1 MIIYSV
7 LAFSC
12 SLLYSVSSVLCK
24 YGLQQKI
31 NLRSLNLKELA
42 AYLARNR
49 IWLLGVLLATVA
61 NVAMIQI
68 QSRLDV
74 SVVYSILNFSYV
86 FVLVLG
92 HYFLHEKLNPEQWT
106 AIAVVV
112 VGTLLILT
120 VDQATTGQPTDIGN
134 ILDLTAG
141 SMSLVALLIVIPWRY
156 RNLNYELF
164 YASCTGICFGCVE
177 TYLKATTNM
186 VAAETGS
193 FSIFSVQDI
202 VDFLSVWPFF
212 VMFFY
217 GAAGWIFLQVT
228 YSHGNVSI
236 TIPLVAVTQRL
247 VSMFSGYYVYGE
259 HFGVVKLLG
268 VITIVLGILM
278 LVVSTLR
285 IREPNPA

>member
-7 LAFSC
+7 LALAC

-31 NLRSLNLKELA
+31 NLRSLNLKQLA
-42 AYLARNR
+42 VYLVSNR
-49 IWLLGVLLATVA
+49 VWLLGVFLATVA

-86 FVLVLG
+86 LVLVLG

-112 VGTLLILT
+112 FGTLLILT
-120 VDQATTGQPTDIGN
+120 VGQATTGQPTDISN
-134 ILDLTAG
+134 ILVLTVG
-141 SMSLVALLIVIPWRY
+141 SLSLVVLLIAIPWWY
-156 RNLNYELF
+156 RNPNYELF
-164 YASCTGICFGCVE
+164 YAVCTGICFGCVE

-186 VAAETGS
+186 VATETGS
-193 FSIFSVQDI
+193 FSIFSVRD
-202 VDFLSVWPFF
+202 VLDFLSIWPFF
-212 VMFFY
+212 VMFLY
-217 GAAGWIFLQVT
+217 GAAGWIFLQIT

-285 IREPNPA
+285 IREPKPA